1 MARWPLAGATALAS
15 GPRATESR
23 RFSRSSSSLSLPLLL
38 PLPLL

>member
-1 MARWPLAGATALAS
+1 VGRSVLCAPTALAS